1 MENLDAEIIS
11 WLEFAKGG
19 PGSGAQGGHPFEGN
33 QYTSSTGKPLLPNG
47 HDFHPNGRP
56 QAFAGQGQSPFTGNE
71 WPPKNWGDRNNTPEA
86 LSGIT
91 AKDHASDWN
100 QVKMTDTAA
109 KIMEAESRH
118 FDAHPY
124 APVGK
129 PDMSGDERSADAIPK
144 WLVQS
149 ATPKDLDALTDNN
162 FHSSVRYIESQ
173 RPDLAQ

>member
-1 MENLDAEIIS
+1 MLDRTRS
-11 WLEFAKGG
+11 Y
-19 PGSGAQGGHPFEGN
+19 GSVSKK
-33 QYTSSTGKPLLPNG
+33 T
-47 HDFHPNGRP
+47 
-56 QAFAGQGQSPFTGNE
+56 
-71 WPPKNWGDRNNTPEA
+71 WGDRNNTPEA

-124 APVGK
+124 APIGK